1 MVQINKELWLSPC
14 GTVRVQKIGG
24 SWIVGKQLEGSQ
36 WFESI
41 ESWGITSC
49 KTSAEVLAHQSRGRE
64 TFIVC
69 LDCADRFYQDQLT
82 RQLIANE
89 KVSA

>member
-41 ESWGITSC
+41 ESWGIGHN
-49 KTSAEVLAHQSRGRE
+49 A
-64 TFIVC
+64 
-69 LDCADRFYQDQLT
+69 
-82 RQLIANE
+82 LIAAWDM
-89 KVSA
+89 VGA